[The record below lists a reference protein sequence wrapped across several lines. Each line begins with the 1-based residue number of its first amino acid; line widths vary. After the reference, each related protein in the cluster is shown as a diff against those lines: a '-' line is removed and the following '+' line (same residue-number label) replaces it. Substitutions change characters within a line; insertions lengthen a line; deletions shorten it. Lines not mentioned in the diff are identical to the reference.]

1 MAQWKKVLVSGSNIH
16 INEVTASSLT
26 NDNLVLAGIGGALES
41 SGLTYDGTV
50 LDLTAASAISGSVF
64 SGSFIGDGAGLTGLV
79 TTLNISAETDSATV
93 DLLTQTLTLAAGQGI
108 DTVGNNGQT
117 ITISGEDASSSNKGI
132 ASFSADEFVVSSGA
146 VTLANLATGAVLEV
160 SGTVNEVD
168 ITRTNGL
175 VTVGLPN
182 DVEITNNLTVGGDLT
197 VNGDLTYLNT
207 ANLIVKDRYILL
219 SSGSDAN
226 ADSGIIFGGTNSVA
240 QSGSAMVWD
249 ASYGGGVGEGG
260 SASDGRLAIVNDLAS
275 NATGN
280 TTPSYYI
287 GGVFLGN
294 ATDAGN
300 ALADH
305 TGNIRVESGEIYIY
319 A

>member
-1 MAQWKKVLVSGSNIH
+1 LTGVASTLTIADESAGTTTVNLLNQTFT
-16 INEVTASSLT
+16 VTA
-26 NDNLVLAGIGGALES
+26 GE
-41 SGLTYDGTV
+41 
-50 LDLTAASAISGSVF
+50 
-64 SGSFIGDGAGLTGLV
+64 
-79 TTLNISAETDSATV
+79 
-93 DLLTQTLTLAAGQGI
+93 GI
-108 DTVGNNGQT
+108 DTVASAQT
-117 ITISGEDASSSNKGI
+117 ITISGEDASYTNKGI
-132 ASFSADEFVVSSGA
+132 ASFNASKFTVSSGA
-146 VTLANLATGAVLEV
+146 VTLADLPTGAVLEV

-275 NATGN
+275 NATNN

-305 TGNIRVESGEIYIY
+305 TGNVRVESGEIYIY